1 VSTLGVVLVAL
12 VIAVGLVG
20 IVLPV
25 LPGGGFLVF
34 AAIAVWAIW
43 EAKASTANATVAWV
57 TLGVAAVFFVT
68 AEVIKY
74 AWPVRRMRAADVRIS
89 SLVAGGVLG
98 LIGFFVIPVIGLV
111 IGFVAG
117 VYLAELAARRDYRR
131 AWASTVHALKGVAL
145 SVGVELTGALLAT
158 ITWVAGLVIA
168 S

>member
-1 VSTLGVVLVAL
+1 MSTLGVVLVAL

-25 LPGGGFLVF
+25 IPGGGFLVF
-34 AAIAVWAIW
+34 AAIAVWAIV
-43 EAKASTANATVAWV
+43 ERTTVSWV
-57 TLGVAAVFFVT
+57 TLGIAAVFFVT

-74 AWPVRRMRAADVRIS
+74 AWPVRRMRAADVGIS

-131 AWASTVHALKGVAL
+131 AWVSTVHALKGVAL

>member
-1 VSTLGVVLVAL
+1 M

-25 LPGGGFLVF
+25 IPGGGFLVF
-34 AAIAVWAIW
+34 AAIAVWAIV
-43 EAKASTANATVAWV
+43 ERTTVSWV
-57 TLGVAAVFFVT
+57 TLGIAAVFFVT

-74 AWPVRRMRAADVRIS
+74 AWPVRRMRAADVGIS

-131 AWASTVHALKGVAL
+131 AWVSTVHALKGVAL

>member
-1 VSTLGVVLVAL
+1 MSTLGVVLVAL
-12 VIAVGLVG
+12 VIAVGLLG

-43 EAKASTANATVAWV
+43 EARASTENATVAWV

-74 AWPVRRMRAADVRIS
+74 VWPVRRMRAAEVGIW
-89 SLVAGGVLG
+89 SLMAGGVLG

-117 VYLAELAARRDYRR
+117 VYLAELASRRDYRR
-131 AWASTVHALKGVAL
+131 AWTSTVHALKGVAL

-158 ITWVAGLVIA
+158 ITWVVGLVIA

>member
-1 VSTLGVVLVAL
+1 MSTLGVVLVAL

-34 AAIAVWAIW
+34 AAIAVWAIV
-43 EAKASTANATVAWV
+43 ERTTVSWV
-57 TLGVAAVFFVT
+57 TLGIAAVFFVT

-74 AWPVRRMRAADVRIS
+74 AWPVRRMRAADVGIS

-131 AWASTVHALKGVAL
+131 AWVSTVHALKGVAL

-158 ITWVAGLVIA
+158 ITWVVGLVIA

>member
-1 VSTLGVVLVAL
+1 M

-34 AAIAVWAIW
+34 AAITVWAIV
-43 EAKASTANATVAWV
+43 ERTTVSWV
-57 TLGVAAVFFVT
+57 TLGIAAVFFVT

-74 AWPVRRMRAADVRIS
+74 AWPVRRMRAADVGIS

-131 AWASTVHALKGVAL
+131 AWVSTVHALKGVAL

>member
-1 VSTLGVVLVAL
+1 M

-34 AAIAVWAIW
+34 AAIAVWAIV
-43 EAKASTANATVAWV
+43 ERTTVSWV
-57 TLGVAAVFFVT
+57 TLGIAAVFFVT

-74 AWPVRRMRAADVRIS
+74 AWPVRRMRAADVGIS

-131 AWASTVHALKGVAL
+131 AWVSTVHALKGVAL

>member
-1 VSTLGVVLVAL
+1 MSTLGVVLVAL

-34 AAIAVWAIW
+34 AAIAVWAIV
-43 EAKASTANATVAWV
+43 ERTTVSWV
-57 TLGVAAVFFVT
+57 TLGIAAVFFVT

>member
-1 VSTLGVVLVAL
+1 M
-12 VIAVGLVG
+12 VIALGLVG

-34 AAIAVWAIW
+34 AAIAVWAIV
-43 EAKASTANATVAWV
+43 EHTTVAWV

-74 AWPVRRMRAADVRIS
+74 VWPVRRMRAAEVGIW
-89 SLVAGGVLG
+89 SLVAGGALG

-117 VYLAELAARRDYRR
+117 VYLAELAVRRDYRR
-131 AWASTVHALKGVAL
+131 AWTSTVHALKGVAL

-158 ITWVAGLVIA
+158 VAWVTGLVI
-168 S
+168 SS

>member
-1 VSTLGVVLVAL
+1 MSTLGIVLVAL

-34 AAIAVWAIW
+34 AAIAVWAIV
-43 EAKASTANATVAWV
+43 EGGPVAWV
-57 TLGVAAVFFVT
+57 TLAVAAVFFVT

-74 AWPVRRMRAADVRIS
+74 VWPVRRMRAAEVRTW

-111 IGFVAG
+111 IGFVLG
-117 VYLAELAARRDYRR
+117 VYLAELAVRHDNRR

-145 SVGVELTGALLAT
+145 SVGVELAGALLAT
-158 ITWVAGLVIA
+158 VTWVTGLVLA

>member
-1 VSTLGVVLVAL
+1 MSTLGIVLVAL
-12 VIAVGLVG
+12 VIAIGLIG

-25 LPGGGFLVF
+25 LPGGGLLVL
-34 AAIAVWAIW
+34 AAIAVWAII
-43 EAKASTANATVAWV
+43 ESTTASWV
-57 TLGVAAVFFVT
+57 TLAVAAVLVVT

-74 AWPVRRMRAADVRIS
+74 VWPVRRMRAAEVGVW

-98 LIGFFVIPVIGLV
+98 LVGFFVIPVIGLV

-158 ITWVAGLVIA
+158 VAWVAGLVITA
-168 S
+168 

>member
-1 VSTLGVVLVAL
+1 MSTLGIVLVAL
-12 VIAVGLVG
+12 VIAIGLIG
-20 IVLPV
+20 IVVPV
-25 LPGGGFLVF
+25 LPGGGFLVI

-43 EAKASTANATVAWV
+43 EIRTSTHATIAWV
-57 TLGVAAVFFVT
+57 TLGVAAAFFVV

-74 AWPVRRMRAADVRIS
+74 VWPVRRMRAAEVGMW

-111 IGFVAG
+111 IGFVGG
-117 VYLAELAARRDYRR
+117 VYLAELAARHDYRR

-158 ITWVAGLVIA
+158 TAWVAGLVISA
-168 S
+168 

>member
-1 VSTLGVVLVAL
+1 MSTLGIVLVAL
-12 VIAVGLVG
+12 VIAIGLVG

-25 LPGGGFLVF
+25 LPGGGLLVI
-34 AAIAVWAIW
+34 AAIAVWAIV
-43 EAKASTANATVAWV
+43 ESTTVSWV
-57 TLGVAAVFFVT
+57 TLGVAAVFVVT

-74 AWPVRRMRAADVRIS
+74 VWPVRRMRAAEVGVW

-98 LIGFFVIPVIGLV
+98 VIGFFVIPVIGLV

-117 VYLAELAARRDYRR
+117 VYLAELAARHDYRR

-158 ITWVAGLVIA
+158 IAWVAGLVITA
-168 S
+168 

>member
-1 VSTLGVVLVAL
+1 MSTLGIVLVAL
-12 VIAVGLVG
+12 VIAVGLIG

-34 AAIAVWAIW
+34 AAIAVWAVV
-43 EAKASTANATVAWV
+43 EHTTASWV

-74 AWPVRRMRAADVRIS
+74 AWPVRRMRAAEVRIW

-131 AWASTVHALKGVAL
+131 AWTSTVHALKGVAL

-158 ITWVAGLVIA
+158 ITWVTGLVIA